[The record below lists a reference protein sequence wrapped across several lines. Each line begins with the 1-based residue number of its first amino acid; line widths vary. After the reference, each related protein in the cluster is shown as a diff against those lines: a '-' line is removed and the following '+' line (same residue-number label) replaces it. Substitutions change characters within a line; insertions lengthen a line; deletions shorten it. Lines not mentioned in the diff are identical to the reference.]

1 MIRRPPRSTLF
12 PYTTLFRSELATLVV
27 ADVARRRTDQAANGV
42 PLHVL
47 GHIQTDH
54 GVLVAEEVLGEGAGE
69 LGLSDARGAEEDE
82 RPGRPVR
89 VLDAGESTAD
99 GAIGR
104 AHV

>member
-69 LGLSDARGAEEDE
+69 LGLADRKSTRLNSSHANISYAVFCLKKKHARPRD
-82 RPGRPVR
+82 
-89 VLDAGESTAD
+89 
-99 GAIGR
+99 
-104 AHV
+104 